1 MDFDYLLSLIDD
13 ELVNLESI
21 FCDIETLQDIFVE
34 RIAPHIKMYID
45 SKKNASPIWPKGT

>member
-21 FCDIETLQDIFVE
+21 YCDIETLQDIFVE

-45 SKKNASPIWPKGT
+45 SKKNASPI